1 METSR
6 SGGHSCETDLIEFL
20 LKVSWEDQ
28 QSKVIPYR
36 VLGFSLNRHSR
47 ILAKAGLCRPSKE
60 GARVEAQWGRG
71 TRSLARKSFFQEL
84 HYFFVS

>member
-20 LKVSWEDQ
+20 LKVSRADQ
-28 QSKVIPYR
+28 KSKVIPHR
-36 VLGFSLNRHSR
+36 VLGFSLNWHSR

-60 GARVEAQWGRG
+60 GARVEAQWRRES
-71 TRSLARKSFFQEL
+71 RSLARKSFFSGTTL
-84 HYFFVS
+84 FFC